1 MNCNNFIEFI
11 TEDWNSDEYIEV
23 RKIADN
29 SLKIYFFHANEKDKV
44 CQLIDNENNVYFGV
58 LPRAEKCGEDK
69 CVKRGN
75 FVWFDHDYHDGQEVP
90 DKDLELEYIENRI
103 GFLPTILVFTG
114 RGYHGYF
121 KLVEFVDIETI
132 KKINESLAEV
142 MGTDNKVANPSRI
155 LRLPESFNIKAGKKA
170 EVVYFNP
177 VNVYAPRE
185 FKFTEPRQHQTF
197 KNLNELSD
205 SDIVKIKELIKD
217 AYKEGQRQ
225 YLLLFLSGWFAKA
238 KISPRSIIK
247 LVLYLYK
254 EKNDNEPLK
263 NRLSAVVYSYKKAGI
278 DIDEND
284 FFELTGVKPYGLEKQ
299 ITEGTIAGVSG
310 VQDLLENVYGE
321 EKALAI
327 INEISEILSA
337 ASPFRDS
344 ISEIID
350 YEKKIFA
357 VANLKKKII
366 VRARLEDDKFIYKEK
381 VLNAVPTEVIVY
393 YPPVIGDRKFE
404 VTFESFS
411 LAKPLKLPP
420 SYLEEIIEKL
430 KTVGLVYNKKSI
442 DDVITAIL
450 NAFINK
456 KKAIIKV
463 QIEAP
468 GFYLVNGKITPI
480 KIEIKPYNMEQLKS
494 ALLLLNDL
502 ADNWF
507 SKVKTNF
514 ATAIKWGVI
523 APFNYMYK
531 QQGKWIP
538 WLYLFG
544 ASKTG
549 KTTIGEII
557 LSIWGL
563 GYEYKKS
570 GANIDTIPRIGE
582 VLSQST
588 FPVLINEPGNAL
600 MKEDIVETLKSS
612 IESTIARGKFV
623 RGYYRDIQAFAS
635 LVFTSNVIYP
645 RDDALARRLIL
656 LSFSFGERVE
666 GEREKEFISKI
677 KPMFS
682 NLKALGDFVM
692 NYIINNGIDFEKDY
706 ITVSEMILEKAY
718 EVAGLEKPDWLT
730 LRNEEESDIY
740 SDIRELI
747 REFFVEKINKE
758 YVRSLGR
765 IDATTESG
773 WNVEYNKNKLG
784 LEERAKIVF
793 ENNLIPWLFLKNL
806 HVYIKYGAVEDIRK
820 EVGINITLKSLAEI
834 MEGTYEKKSFK
845 IKGKVYTMHV
855 AAIPY
860 DTFLNFINSE
870 EEDTEDLGEED
881 EL

>member
-1 MNCNNFIEFI
+1 MNCNNFVEFI
-11 TEDWNSDEYIEV
+11 TEEWNDNEYIEI
-23 RKIADN
+23 RKINDN
-29 SLKIYFFHANEKDKV
+29 GSKSYFFQLNEKNKI
-44 CQLIDNENNVYFGV
+44 CQLIDNESNVYIGV
-58 LPRAEKCGEDK
+58 LPRDSKCGEDS

-75 FVWFDHDYHDGQEVP
+75 FVWFDHDFHEGGEIP
-90 DKDLELEYIENRI
+90 DKDTELDYIENKI

-121 KLVEFVDIETI
+121 KLIEFVDAETI
-132 KKINESLAEV
+132 RKINESIAKA
-142 MGTDNKVANPSRI
+142 MGTDSKVANPSRI
-155 LRLPESFNIKAGKKA
+155 LRLPESYNIKAGKKA

-177 VNVYAPRE
+177 VNVYATRE
-185 FKFTEPRQHQTF
+185 FNFSEQQSRPTTKG
-197 KNLNELSD
+197 LNELND

-238 KISPRSIIK
+238 RISPNSMIK
-247 LVLYLYK
+247 LAMYLYE
-254 EKNDNEPLK
+254 EKKDNEPLK
-263 NRLSAVVYSYKKAGI
+263 NRLSTIVYSYKKAGI
-278 DIDEND
+278 DIDENE
-284 FFELTGVKPYGLEKQ
+284 FYNLTGVKPYGLERQ
-299 ITEGTIAGVSG
+299 ISERTIAGVSG
-310 VQDLLENVYGE
+310 VQDLLESVYGE

-327 INEISEILSA
+327 INEISEILAA

-357 VANLKKKII
+357 VANMKKKII
-366 VRARLEDDKFIYKEK
+366 VRARLEEDKFIYKEK

-393 YPPVIGDRKFE
+393 YPPSVGERKFE

-442 DDVITAIL
+442 DDVLTAIL

-456 KKAIIKV
+456 KKAIIKL

-468 GFYLVNGKITPI
+468 GFYFINGKITPI
-480 KIEIKPYNMEQLKS
+480 KIEVKPYDKTQLKN

-514 ATAIKWGVI
+514 ATAIKWGII

-600 MKEDIVETLKSS
+600 AKEDIIETLKSS

-623 RGYYRDIQAFAS
+623 RGYYRDIQAFAP
-635 LVFTSNVIYP
+635 LVFTSNVMYP

-666 GEREKEFISKI
+666 AEREKEFVSKV
-677 KPMFS
+677 KPLFS
-682 NLKALGDFVM
+682 NLKALGDFAIDYVL
-692 NYIINNGIDFEKDY
+692 NNGIDFEKDY
-706 ITVSEMILEKAY
+706 NLTSEAILSKAY
-718 EVAGLEKPDWLT
+718 EVAGLEKPDWLE
-730 LRNEEESDIY
+730 LKNEDESDIY
-740 SDIRELI
+740 SDMRELI
-747 REFFVEKINKE
+747 REFFVDRINRE
-758 YVRSLGR
+758 YIRYLGR
-765 IDATTESG
+765 INVTTEDGFSM
-773 WNVEYNKNKLG
+773 ELNKQKL
-784 LEERAKIVF
+784 EFSERVKVVF
-793 ENNLIPWLFLKNL
+793 ENNLIPWLFFKGTIVLLQKG
-806 HVYIKYGAVEDIRK
+806 VIEDIRK
-820 EVGINITLKSLAEI
+820 EMGISITLKSLAEI
-834 MEGTYEKKSFK
+834 MDGTYEKKSIK
-845 IKGKVYTMHV
+845 VKGKVYNNYF
-855 AAIPY
+855 AIIPY
-860 DTFLNFINSE
+860 DTLLEFLETDVF
-870 EEDTEDLGEED
+870 GEED
-881 EL
+881 EN